1 MAQLPLKRLFV
12 ASMALACLALAAAVW
27 SFVIEPGW
35 VRLRPVTIA
44 TERWPAGETPLRIA
58 VLGDLHVGAPHIDL
72 AKLDEVVAQV
82 NAQRPDLVVLLGD
95 YVIHG
100 VPFGR
105 FVEPAATARSLAALR
120 SRHGTFAVLG
130 NHDWWYDGP
139 GIRRAFEA
147 QGIVVLDDEV
157 RALDL
162 SDGRLWLAG
171 LSDDT
176 TRQPDA
182 RGTLRAVPEDEP
194 VIVLA
199 HDPVVFFDVPPRAV
213 VTLAAHMHG
222 GQVYLPWVGALITPG
237 RAPRRF
243 AHGHIREGG
252 KHLYV
257 TAGLGTSILPLRFNM
272 PPEIVILTLSAPER
286 ATQ

>member
-1 MAQLPLKRLFV
+1 MRRSKRLIVV
-12 ASMALACLALAAAVW
+12 AALLCGLALTAAAW
-27 SFVIEPGW
+27 AILIEPGL
-35 VRLRPVTIA
+35 VRLREVRIV
-44 TERWPAGETPLRIA
+44 TERWPAGKAPLRIA
-58 VLGDLHVGAPHIDL
+58 VLSDLHVGAPHIDL

-82 NAQRPDLVVLLGD
+82 NAQQPDLVVLLGD

-139 GIRRAFEA
+139 GIRRAFESH
-147 QGIVVLDDEV
+147 GIV
-157 RALDL
+157 ALDNEVQAL
-162 SDGRLWLAG
+162 SLPDGRLWLAG
-171 LSDDT
+171 LADDT
-176 TRQPDA
+176 TGQPDA
-182 RGTLRAVPEDEP
+182 LGTLAGVPEDEP

-199 HDPVVFFDVPPRAV
+199 HDPVVFFDVPARAV
-213 VTLAAHMHG
+213 VTLAGHMHG
-222 GQVYLPWVGALITPG
+222 GQVYLPWIGALITPG

-243 AHGHIREGG
+243 AYGHVREAG

-272 PPEIVILTLSAPER
+272 PPEIVFLTLTAPEE